1 MGMRTNT
8 IISSPFGNIEL
19 IAEDEYLISCKRT
32 NKRVTAGN
40 HGGVLKETAKQLK
53 AYFAGKLM
61 DFDLPLYQEGT
72 PFQMKVWEAIS
83 TIPYGSTWSYKQLAK
98 VVGNPKASRAV
109 GTANGFNQI
118 WIIVPCHRVI
128 ASGGGL
134 GGYAGGLH
142 VKQALLDIE
151 NRDIPLAILP

>member
-1 MGMRTNT
+1 MRQAIS
-8 IISSPFGNIEL
+8 IIHSPFGNIEL
-19 IAEDEYLISCKRT
+19 MAEGEFLTSCMRT
-32 NKRVTAGN
+32 NKRVTAGKATP
-40 HGGVLKETAKQLK
+40 VLKETAKQLG
-53 AYFAGKLM
+53 AYFKGRLTE
-61 DFDLPLYQEGT
+61 FDIPLLERGT
-72 PFQMKVWEAIS
+72 PFQMKVWETIA

-98 VVGNPKASRAV
+98 AVGNPNASRAV
-109 GTANGFNQI
+109 GTANGCNQI

-151 NRDIPLAILP
+151 KRDIPISILP

>member
-1 MGMRTNT
+1 MRQAIS
-8 IISSPFGNIEL
+8 IIHSPFGNIEL
-19 IAEDEYLISCKRT
+19 MAEGEFLTSCTRT
-32 NKRVTAGN
+32 NKRVTAGKATP
-40 HGGVLKETAKQLK
+40 VLKETAKQLD
-53 AYFAGKLM
+53 AYFKGRLTE
-61 DFDLPLYQEGT
+61 FDIPLLERGT
-72 PFQMKVWEAIS
+72 PFQMKVWETIA

-98 VVGNPKASRAV
+98 AVGNPNASRAV
-109 GTANGFNQI
+109 GTANGCNQI

-151 NRDIPLAILP
+151 KRDIPINLLP